1 MKINIDSETF
11 GKVLAIAKRENT
23 TVPLLVKQ
31 LIHQL
36 VLANEEPNEP
46 NEKTNSNLR

>member
-31 LIHQL
+31 LINQF
-36 VLANEEPNEP
+36 VLANEENNESK
-46 NEKTNSNLR
+46 KTDSSLR

>member
-11 GKVLAIAKRENT
+11 GKVLAIAKKENT

-31 LIHQL
+31 LINQC
-36 VLANEEPNEP
+36 VLANDENNEP
-46 NEKTNSNLR
+46 KKTVSSLR

>member
-11 GKVLAIAKRENT
+11 GKVLAIAKKENT

-31 LIHQL
+31 LINQF
-36 VLANEEPNEP
+36 VLANEENNEP
-46 NEKTNSNLR
+46 KKTDSSLR

>member
-11 GKVLAIAKRENT
+11 GKVLAIAKKVNT

-31 LIHQL
+31 LINQF
-36 VLANEEPNEP
+36 VLANEENNESK
-46 NEKTNSNLR
+46 KTDSSLR

>member
-11 GKVLAIAKRENT
+11 GKVLAIAKKENT

-31 LIHQL
+31 LINQF
-36 VLANEEPNEP
+36 VLANEEN
-46 NEKTNSNLR
+46 NDSKKTDSSLR

>member
-11 GKVLAIAKRENT
+11 GKVLAIAKKENT

-31 LIHQL
+31 LINQF
-36 VLANEEPNEP
+36 VLANEENNESK
-46 NEKTNSNLR
+46 KTDSSLR

>member
-11 GKVLAIAKRENT
+11 GKVLAIAKKENT

-31 LIHQL
+31 LINQF
-36 VLANEEPNEP
+36 VLANEENNEP
-46 NEKTNSNLR
+46 KNTDSILR

>member
-11 GKVLAIAKRENT
+11 GKVLAIAKKENT

-31 LIHQL
+31 LINQF
-36 VLANEEPNEP
+36 VLANEENDESK
-46 NEKTNSNLR
+46 KTDSSLR